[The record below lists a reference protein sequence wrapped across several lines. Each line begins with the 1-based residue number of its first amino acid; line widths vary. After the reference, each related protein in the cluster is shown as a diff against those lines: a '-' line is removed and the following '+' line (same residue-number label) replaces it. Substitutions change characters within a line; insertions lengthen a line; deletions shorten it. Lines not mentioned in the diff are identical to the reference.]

1 MNPKSNVIKSLQGFI
16 FDLDGTLY
24 LGERALPGA
33 VTTIARL
40 REQGRKVL
48 FVSNKPLYPR
58 EVYAAKLTRL
68 GIAATTDD
76 IITSGSILAAH
87 LARTNPNLKL
97 YVVGEE
103 NIKNELRERGLQ
115 VASEFEDQDAF
126 EVIDPQGID
135 AVVVAFDRTLDY
147 RKLNTAY
154 QALLNGAAFFATNP
168 DMTCPMPGG
177 GIPDAGATIAA
188 LQALTGR
195 KLDLLAGK
203 PSPVMMEVALS
214 QMDCSAEACM
224 IVGDR
229 VETDILM
236 GQQAGMWSGLV
247 LTGATRLDPDKPLSP
262 TPDWIFQDLRELLA
276 LL

>member
-1 MNPKSNVIKSLQGFI
+1 MKPPKNVINQLQGFI
-16 FDLDGTLY
+16 FDLDGTIY

-33 VTTIARL
+33 VEVVARL
-40 REQGRKVL
+40 RQQGRKVL

-58 EVYAAKLTRL
+58 QVYAAKLTRL
-68 GIAATTDD
+68 GISATTGD
-76 IITSGSILAAH
+76 IITSGSVLAAH
-87 LARTNPNLKL
+87 LAMTNPNLKL

-103 NIKNELRERGLQ
+103 NIKNELSERGLKV
-115 VASEFEDQDAF
+115 VAELDDQDAF
-126 EVIDPQGID
+126 EVIDPNGID

-154 QALLNGAAFFATNP
+154 QALLKGAVFFATNP

-203 PSPVMMEVALS
+203 PSPLMMQVALR
-214 QMDCSAEACM
+214 QMGCTAEACM
-224 IVGDR
+224 IIGDR
-229 VETDILM
+229 FETDIVM
-236 GQQAGMWSGLV
+236 GQQAGMRSGLV

-262 TPDWIFQDLRELLA
+262 TPDWVFQDLRELFA
-276 LL
+276 LV